1 MASAALAAELSMHKP
16 SSIIAITLSPSTT
29 TFDSVVWDRCST
41 MLKFVGLYS
50 FPMMTMHFLL
60 RYSFAVF
67 SSCTVLIV
75 NPSSSSHVLPI
86 EGFASFWVLPRVPS
100 FLVERCPSEGA
111 MGCMS
116 KGFYEQSVS
125 KCEFFLDFFRPVR
138 DRGKI
143 CG

>member
-16 SSIIAITLSPSTT
+16 SSIIAITLSPSTTT

-60 RYSFAVF
+60 RY
-67 SSCTVLIV
+67 
-75 NPSSSSHVLPI
+75 
-86 EGFASFWVLPRVPS
+86 S